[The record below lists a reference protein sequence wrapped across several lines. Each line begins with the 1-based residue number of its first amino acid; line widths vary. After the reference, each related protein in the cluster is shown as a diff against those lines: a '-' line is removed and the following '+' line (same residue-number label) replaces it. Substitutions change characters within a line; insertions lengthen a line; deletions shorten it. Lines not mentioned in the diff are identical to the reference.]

1 MKYFKLLH
9 SIYVNKAE
17 IEKENQEICNI
28 LLMREDTEHY
38 IKSLYL
44 FAQAFI
50 RKAEFKR
57 ESKSKLLSDM
67 LSVSD
72 EAFLHT
78 CLQVYFGS
86 KVGFDFPVSHII
98 TLLLLIN
105 IISQRKT

>member
-72 EAFLHT
+72 ELVCKFILA
-78 CLQVYFGS
+78 VKWG
-86 KVGFDFPVSHII
+86 
-98 TLLLLIN
+98 LIF
-105 IISQRKT
+105 R

>member
-28 LLMREDTEHY
+28 LMMREDPEHY

-57 ESKSKLLSDM
+57 ESKSKLLSGM
-67 LSVSD
+67 LSASN
-72 EAFLHT
+72 ETFLHL
-78 CLQVYFGS
+78 CSLVFS
-86 KVGFDFPVSHII
+86 
-98 TLLLLIN
+98 
-105 IISQRKT
+105 

>member
-1 MKYFKLLH
+1 MKYLILLH
-9 SIYVNKAE
+9 SISVNKAE
-17 IEKENQEICNI
+17 IEKSNEEICNI
-28 LLMREDTEHY
+28 LLMQEDTEHY

-50 RKAEFKR
+50 QKAEFKQ

-67 LSVSD
+67 LSVSN

-86 KVGFDFPVSHII
+86 KVEFDFPVSHII